1 MTELQKNIIENL
13 LKEKRKSKRDL
24 AKFLD
29 IKENSINRTL
39 KNPNISISK
48 LEKIAEFL
56 EIEVNDLLS
65 KKISSSVQDSL
76 GKYKLYTDEVNSQA
90 TTIANLSEIL
100 KINSRTIEMMAQ
112 TEKENSKNIANL
124 VNFIADKYSNS
135 NE

>member
-24 AKFLD
+24 AKCLD

-39 KNPNISISK
+39 KNPNISIRK

-65 KKISSSVQDSL
+65 KKTSSSIQDSP
-76 GKYKLYTDEVNSQA
+76 GEYRLYTDENSSQA

-124 VNFIADKYSNS
+124 VNLITDKHSNS
-135 NE
+135 DK

>member
-1 MTELQKNIIENL
+1 MSELQKNIIENL
-13 LKEKRKSKRDL
+13 LKENKKSKREL

-48 LEKIAEFL
+48 LKKIAEFL
-56 EIEVNDLLS
+56 DVEINELFP
-65 KKISSSVQDSL
+65 KKISSALQDSS
-76 GKYKLYTDEVNSQA
+76 GEYKFDSKDTINEQ
-90 TTIANLSEIL
+90 TTIDNLSEIL
-100 KINSRTIEMMAQ
+100 KINSRTIEIMAE

-124 VNFIADKYSNS
+124 VTLIADKYSNS

>member
-1 MTELQKNIIENL
+1 MSELQKNIIENL

-56 EIEVNDLLS
+56 GTEICDLLPR
-65 KKISSSVQDSL
+65 KISSSIQDPL
-76 GKYKLYTDEVNSQA
+76 GEYKLQTDEVNNQ
-90 TTIANLSEIL
+90 TTITNLSEIL
-100 KINSRTIEMMAQ
+100 KINSRTIEMMAE

-124 VNFIADKYSNS
+124 VNLIADKYSNS
-135 NE
+135 DK